1 MTSSMIGL
9 QTSTV
14 CNQNQF
20 PLPLGIFM
28 YSLAFS
34 SQQVNGQIKAGE
46 LENGIR
52 ATTWYVCAQQDNRS
66 QLRLLS
72 FCNLYQYTCKLT
84 YDELLLWQH
93 KGACISLKSI
103 LVQEKTRFN
112 SVNKAKLNIISGLP
126 YGVLLENQCLLFI
139 KFIKIVKSE
148 QVLFSLKSLH
158 Y

>member
-20 PLPLGIFM
+20 SLPLGIFM

-34 SQQVNGQIKAGE
+34 SQQVNWQIKAGE

-52 ATTWYVCAQQDNRS
+52 TTTWYVCAQQDNRS

-72 FCNLYQYTCKLT
+72 FCNLYQYTR
-84 YDELLLWQH
+84 
-93 KGACISLKSI
+93 SI

-139 KFIKIVKSE
+139 KLIKIVKSE
-148 QVLFSLKSLH
+148 QLLFSLKSLH